1 MFRDQP
7 ETPLQRAIYWT
18 EYVLR
23 YDGAPQMRSAALE
36 LAWYQRNL
44 LDVLTMM
51 FIILQLFA
59 LVTFLVL
66 RRFIKSNFFPVKKII
81 DSVKKIQ

>member
-23 YDGAPQMRSAALE
+23 YDGAPQMRSASLD
-36 LAWYQRNL
+36 LTWYQRNL
-44 LDVLTMM
+44 LDVLTTM

-59 LVTFLVL
+59 LASFLVL
-66 RRFIKSNFFPVKKII
+66 RRFFKTHFFSVQKII